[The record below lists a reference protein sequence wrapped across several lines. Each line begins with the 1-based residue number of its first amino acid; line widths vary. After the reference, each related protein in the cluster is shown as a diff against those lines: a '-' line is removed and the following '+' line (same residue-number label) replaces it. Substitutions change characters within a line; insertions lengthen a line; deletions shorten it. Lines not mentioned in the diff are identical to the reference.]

1 MENDRPKLYEMPQS
15 FDEVRAKSL
24 QFQKQHNEENKVG
37 KLELVLF
44 EYALEHLLRINRVI
58 NQVSLALNLWTI

>member
-1 MENDRPKLYEMPQS
+1 M
-15 FDEVRAKSL
+15 RAKSL

-58 NQVSLALNLWTI
+58 NQVSLARENLYNPTLSLNISQP